1 MSPPTDDEITALVL
15 AARDG
20 DAAAWDALVDLLS
33 PRTRA
38 VIRSFRLNQADTD
51 DVFQLTWL
59 RLVSN
64 LDRLREP
71 GRVGAWLAT
80 TASHECLRLLRKA
93 GRQAPGDDG
102 WEDDLV
108 DNGRDVDDG
117 LLVSERDRALWQAM
131 GMLSAPCQRLLRL
144 LAADPAPSYLEVAE
158 VLTMPIGSIGPTRS
172 RCLDHLRT
180 HFTRITAGPEGS
192 SR

>member
-1 MSPPTDDEITALVL
+1 MSPPTDGEITALVL

-71 GRVGAWLAT
+71 GRVGSWLAT

>member
-1 MSPPTDDEITALVL
+1 MVAALVL
-15 AARDG
+15 RG
-20 DAAAWDALVDLLS
+20 QGRRLGGVGQ
-33 PRTRA
+33 
-38 VIRSFRLNQADTD
+38 RSSTCSAPGSGPSSGRSASITADTD

-59 RLVSN
+59 RLVAN
-64 LDRLREP
+64 LDRIREP

-93 GRQAPGDDG
+93 GRQAPGEDG

-108 DNGRDVDDG
+108 DDGRDVDDG

-131 GMLSAPCQRLLRL
+131 GMLSASCQRLLRL
-144 LAADPAPSYLEVAE
+144 LAADPAPSYQEVAE
-158 VLTMPIGSIGPTRS
+158 VLAMPIGSIGPTRS

-180 HFTRITAGPEGS
+180 HFRRITEGPEGS